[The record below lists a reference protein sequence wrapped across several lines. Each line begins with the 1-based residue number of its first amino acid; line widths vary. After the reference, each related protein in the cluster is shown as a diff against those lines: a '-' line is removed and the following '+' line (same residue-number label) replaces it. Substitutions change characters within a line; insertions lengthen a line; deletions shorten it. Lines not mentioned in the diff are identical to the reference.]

1 MHGCLMGVSVTAET
15 KQANWGCGWHLPLPG
30 LRLVASWGSSGENGK
45 TEPEYLSGNSEDAM
59 LSGVDVEQHLVF
71 HAEQRWQPLQR
82 QPEQRQR

>member
-1 MHGCLMGVSVTAET
+1 VAGIFRCRA
-15 KQANWGCGWHLPLPG
+15 WRP
-30 LRLVASWGSSGENGK
+30 VASWGSSGENGK